1 MSGNPEQMH
10 NDEQMYSSVAMPDN
24 FRLDK
29 RRLPIKISKPGREQ
43 GCTGQ
48 KTADPLRFSH
58 PEVLRMVKQARD
70 QGSATIT
77 VVSPSFVH
85 ANLGI
90 PSQSR
95 LGFLETIAA
104 LWALPLIVQCQAVYR
119 RFGRRLEG
127 RLLKV
132 LITG

>member
-1 MSGNPEQMH
+1 MSGNLEQMH
-10 NDEQMYSSVAMPDN
+10 NDEQMYNSVAMPDSI
-24 FRLDK
+24 RLDK
-29 RRLPIKISKPGREQ
+29 RRHPIKISKPGREQ

-48 KTADPLRFSH
+48 ETADPLRFSH

-77 VVSPSFVH
+77 VVSASFVY
-85 ANLGI
+85 ANLGL

-104 LWALPLIVQCQAVYR
+104 IWALPLIVPCQAVYR
-119 RFGRRLEG
+119 RFGHTLEG
-127 RLLKV
+127 RF
-132 LITG
+132 